1 MSGKFLAMIVFI
13 YIILAFLGTTF
24 EGQTQNQG
32 TWAGT
37 GSGGQTVSPI
47 QNVQTLGTLA
57 KGGQTLSFFG
67 VMELPVQIQGW
78 LGAAYRVITLQFSFL
93 MTGGYVMFYWIFL
106 LPIAIAGVTSFI
118 MLFIGTIRGNISWS

>member
-37 GSGGQTVSPI
+37 GSGGQTISPI
-47 QNVQTLGTLA
+47 ENVQTLGTLA

-67 VMELPVQIQGW
+67 VVELPVQIPGW